1 MIPLTHCFGW
11 TKGSRD
17 EQKNWMR
24 EFADAGAKHLV
35 LTNSLLAE
43 GAKDSGYLMTFA
55 ADMKEFGLD
64 FVDSHAHWGAWSD
77 PGLPAEEWREIMLL
91 RHRMAFRFCR
101 HFGVRTMAFHTGNTF
116 NSAFGKELVLE
127 DYYDALIRSLE
138 ILLPEAEKCG
148 VIIALENQWTPLN
161 HSRQLLRVMEHFR
174 SPNLGL
180 CYDSGHGNLTEKGA
194 QFPGRTC
201 VPPIWNDL
209 GIPVEWEENLIE
221 KFAPWLVNCHLH
233 DNNGIEDEHKLP
245 GQGTVD
251 WTRIRNVL
259 HASPRLQNI
268 QNECSPHG
276 FPIAEICRTY
286 DKLLQDFSS

>member
-1 MIPLTHCFGW
+1 M
-11 TKGSRD
+11 
-17 EQKNWMR
+17 
-24 EFADAGAKHLV
+24 V
-35 LTNSLLAE
+35 
-43 GAKDSGYLMTFA
+43 
-55 ADMKEFGLD
+55 
-64 FVDSHAHWGAWSD
+64 
-77 PGLPAEEWREIMLL
+77 
-91 RHRMAFRFCR
+91 
-101 HFGVRTMAFHTGNTF
+101 FHTGNTF

-127 DYYDALIRSLE
+127 DYYNALIRSLE

-221 KFAPWLVNCHLH
+221 KFAPWMVNCHLH
-233 DNNGIEDEHKLP
+233 DNNGINDEHKLP
-245 GQGTVD
+245 GEGTVD
-251 WTRIRNVL
+251 WTRIKNVL
-259 HASPRLQNI
+259 RRSPRLACI
-268 QNECSPHG
+268 QNECSAKG
-276 FPIAEICRTY
+276 ISISQLCGSFQN
-286 DKLLQDFSS
+286 LLCDF